1 MRRVIQIAAV
11 GLALALSIPAFADVT
26 QGMEEADSILSR
38 IESNV
43 DDIRTQADRLMSLQP
58 VP

>member
-11 GLALALSIPAFADVT
+11 GLALALSIPAFAGVT
-26 QGMEEADSILSR
+26 PGMEEADSILSR